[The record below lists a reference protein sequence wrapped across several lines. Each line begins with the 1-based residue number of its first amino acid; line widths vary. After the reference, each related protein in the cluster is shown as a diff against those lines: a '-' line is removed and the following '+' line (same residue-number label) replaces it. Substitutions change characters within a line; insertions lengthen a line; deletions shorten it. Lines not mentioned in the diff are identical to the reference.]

1 MRPAG
6 WPIRSGCTGIARRR
20 ADGLWR
26 CRRTRRHS
34 ACSPT
39 RRPKRLMGMS
49 QALNGLALL
58 VRDPARPVRLGI
70 VRLRVP
76 DWLPALVNAGRAFVT
91 IGAVA
96 LFWIV
101 TAWPNGAGAIV
112 WAAVSV
118 ILLSPRADQAY
129 AAALRFAVGNVL
141 AAVFAAILAFA
152 VLPQLETFAG
162 FSIALGAY
170 LVPVGA
176 LMAQPWQ
183 TALFVPMAATSCRCS
198 RRRTR

>member
-1 MRPAG
+1 
-6 WPIRSGCTGIARRR
+6 
-20 ADGLWR
+20 
-26 CRRTRRHS
+26 
-34 ACSPT
+34 
-39 RRPKRLMGMS
+39 MGMS

-58 VRDPARPVRLGI
+58 VRDPARPVPRPGI

-101 TAWPNGAGAIV
+101 TAWPNGAGAII

-129 AAALRFAVGNVL
+129 AAALRFAVGNAPGGGLRCDPGVRR
-141 AAVFAAILAFA
+141 ASS
-152 VLPQLETFAG
+152 AG
-162 FSIALGAY
+162 NVRGVQHRPRRCIWSLSAL
-170 LVPVGA
+170 
-176 LMAQPWQ
+176 
-183 TALFVPMAATSCRCS
+183 
-198 RRRTR
+198 